1 MTFSRTQRVAYG
13 FVSLVVGDAAL
24 LLYML
29 LNAVRVRTALLAAHV
44 GQPYGQIPVAIQVFA
59 MYAAFSLIGWLSV
72 GVPVVLLL
80 PVSSIIR
87 WLASG
92 GHFGSVPR
100 SSRNGRH
107 HPGALAGSHTLTKE
121 QLGTRYGSPLSAS
134 VLVPTT
140 RKTSARPRRVGRPRR
155 AQGQRALEE
164 AKQRFRKSAAFC
176 DSTLGFFVP
185 A

>member
-29 LNAVRVRTALLAAHV
+29 LNAVWVRTALLAAHV
-44 GQPYGQIPVAIQVFA
+44 GQPYAQIPVAIQVFA

-107 HPGALAGSHTLTKE
+107 HPGARRRSHQVGTDGSTFHL
-121 QLGTRYGSPLSAS
+121 
-134 VLVPTT
+134 
-140 RKTSARPRRVGRPRR
+140 
-155 AQGQRALEE
+155 
-164 AKQRFRKSAAFC
+164 FN
-176 DSTLGFFVP
+176 LGFDCFLRGVHSP
-185 A
+185 APKARRG